1 MNQQIKT
8 VEGFIEL
15 KKYLQK
21 SILQSFAVT
30 VSDNKML
37 SHYFKIQDEMDNL
50 INCEMGWHLD
60 N

>member
-1 MNQQIKT
+1 MNQQIET

-21 SILQSFAVT
+21 SILQGFAVT
-30 VSDNKML
+30 VSDSKTL

-50 INCEMGWHLD
+50 INREMGWHLD